1 MKAQAQFTIHSLND
15 VITAT
20 TAPTNPYKGQLWVD
34 TSQSPP
40 VTKVYSG
47 SAWKE
52 QNGTD
57 ILRSDISTLTDNQ
70 SSFQADLYG
79 IASQVQTLTM
89 RVSTAESNGQATYIQ
104 LQTVRSQ
111 VTTLEQTSSEISAAV
126 EDKLD
131 AEYGTSYS
139 SFAWSL
145 TADGFFLTANGSSVM
160 SVSSSGLSVRGSIT
174 ADSGTIGGFTIAES
188 NLHTGSKTSYS
199 SSTSGV
205 FIGTT
210 GIGLGTGNFYVTS
223 GGTLYARSGTVGG
236 FTLSTNYIYGGTIG
250 TDGSVMIGK
259 SYSTAKSIGGSASLS
274 TWGLILG
281 ANFGVPRSGAL
292 YCNDVHLTGEIT
304 ATSGSFTGSI
314 TCSDGTIGGFT
325 INSTSLTNTT
335 GSSYIQITSG
345 NYITRL
351 SANSIY
357 GSYDSENGNTGWRLN
372 LNEISIS
379 NYSSTYSGVKLL
391 PYYKKRTSSTA
402 MSQST
407 VYEGAITTVNNTY
420 YDADSSRTIRTATP
434 FIIGVPREY
443 ADSPYVPFF
452 EWGAYARFVNY
463 QTAELVYDSAYS
475 GNWQLRNVSGST
487 YSLTTL
493 IPYLYALYPKKFY
506 FWTYSSSL
514 GGDQWASISSST
526 HGLSSVTG
534 AIAIP
539 RATSSSLS
547 GYPYNGCLCVRISG
561 TTVYV
566 GNDNGNVNGGF
577 YCLIFGS

>member
-57 ILRSDISTLTDNQ
+57 TLRSDISTLTDNQ

-79 IASQVQTLTM
+79 IASQVQTLTT
-89 RVSTAESNGQATYIQ
+89 RVSTAESNGQATYNQ

-160 SVSSSGLSVRGSIT
+160 SVTSTGLSVRGSIT

-281 ANFGVPRSGAL
+281 ANFGVTRSGAL

-379 NYSSTYSGVKLL
+379 NYSSAYSGVKLL

-407 VYEGAITTVNNTY
+407 VYEGAITTVNDTY

-443 ADSPYVPFF
+443 ADSPYAPFF

-506 FWTYSSSL
+506 FWTYTSSL